1 MVLGDIWGLKTINTN
16 DWPQEFLALEYADK
30 AKLYVPVSSL
40 NLINRYSG
48 VEEIQAPLHKL
59 GGEQWIKSKDKAL
72 ETDI

>member
-1 MVLGDIWGLKTINTN
+1 MH
-16 DWPQEFLALEYADK
+16 K

-59 GGEQWIKSKDKAL
+59 GGEQWIKSKYKAL
-72 ETDI
+72 KQISDTAVVLLDIYS